1 MNVEQ
6 ILYKNLQL
14 LILCASCFL
23 LFYFFILPFN
33 SPSLECSSMFSLW
46 KPFCLLLLLLYVF
59 SHSHETKLFKNLVC
73 QLWLTDHS
81 ANNIFIFVQIMK
93 LVQIVEWTTTA
104 TKKKQPAAIATKF
117 RKTKTKLARK
127 HTLIIE
133 SKQIFIW
140 KMYPNNAKF
149 PNIHRH
155 KWDKLYAKV
164 ACVCVCS

>member
-104 TKKKQPAAIATKF
+104 TKKTSSNSHKISKDKNQIGTQTHIDH
-117 RKTKTKLARK
+117 RVKTNIYL
-127 HTLIIE
+127 E
-133 SKQIFIW
+133 NVSK
-140 KMYPNNAKF
+140 
-149 PNIHRH
+149 
-155 KWDKLYAKV
+155 
-164 ACVCVCS
+164 

>member
-46 KPFCLLLLLLYVF
+46 KPFCLLLLLLCFF

-104 TKKKQPAAIATKF
+104 TATK
-117 RKTKTKLARK
+117 KTTSSNSHKISKDKNQIGTQTHIDHRVKTNINL
-127 HTLIIE
+127 E
-133 SKQIFIW
+133 NVSK
-140 KMYPNNAKF
+140 
-149 PNIHRH
+149 
-155 KWDKLYAKV
+155 
-164 ACVCVCS
+164 